1 MQFLTIWLKAFFIEE
16 HWYVEQNYKGCVY
29 KENQTFF
36 RFINNEYIHK
46 EHVSYSAFNKNKIQS
61 LYDIILHLL
70 EKF

>member
-1 MQFLTIWLKAFFIEE
+1 MLNKIIKDAFI
-16 HWYVEQNYKGCVY
+16 K
-29 KENQTFF
+29 KIKPFF

-46 EHVSYSAFNKNKIQS
+46 EHVSYSAFKKNKIQP